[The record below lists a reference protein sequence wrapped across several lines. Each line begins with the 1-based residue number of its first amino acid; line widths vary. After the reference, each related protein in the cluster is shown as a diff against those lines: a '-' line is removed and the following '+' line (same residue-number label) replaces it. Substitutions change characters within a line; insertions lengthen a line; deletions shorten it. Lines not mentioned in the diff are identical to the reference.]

1 MIDETI
7 FKSNHLGK
15 DGFVWWLGQVADS
28 NVWKKQ
34 ASHANFSNGDT
45 TSKTWTERCKVRIIG
60 YHTFRKNELEDKDL
74 PWAQILL
81 DPAFGSGQGGEG
93 CSNNLTGG
101 EICFGFFL
109 DGDDAQQPVVVGLL
123 NRNRNVQNLIPDDV
137 AFKPFTGHPGN
148 IISNTKREAVNNTT
162 PKTPPDPITPSLNE
176 NAQQLAQIF
185 GGAGQVGFAYTNG
198 NYFLNTSNSAGL
210 GVSEVFGTNSLNLGV
225 GISTNLAQYS
235 GIFTPGDKLWTYGE
249 SLSKLAFDQITDKNY
264 VMPSNCRDNMI
275 GQITQILQ
283 DFIAFTNGIQKYA
296 NTYINPILNE
306 IVDIGSRIKSVA
318 RSIGGIIRLIINSIR
333 SALIKCVLSLFK
345 KFIGIVVPD
354 TLQTI
359 FGQSVKNIINILFCV
374 FEKYIPTILRDLEKY
389 LNKMVDSVFNAPI
402 CAIEQWTAGI
412 LTQVM
417 DTVEKG
423 IDPILSGISWLT
435 GGLSNVFNVLNQASS
450 LASQIYS
457 FLGCDGLKCKSPS
470 KWSSRFGPSQVDSD
484 NWNKMVSNINV
495 VKGVSDGLNSVEG
508 AIGGLSLY
516 NQSPSYKTCN
526 DSVNNPKTQ
535 DDLSPLPPGVKWF
548 TGIPP
553 KVIVFGDGVG
563 ANLVPIVG
571 INSSVIAIEIVS
583 GGVGY
588 TQNPDII
595 IQDNTNYGTGAKAEA
610 IIDEN
615 GTISKIIILDSGSGY
630 FRGEYEY
637 EDDMSLILS
646 SSKTSVYEGE
656 SFEIR
661 AVSTIIPD
669 GTEVSYEINGI
680 NRTDIKQ
687 NLQGILTFRNGFSTL
702 KIDTT
707 IDDSISYKVLT
718 FKVPNYNKNI
728 SVLIMDGTV
737 DDNFI
742 LSSDLYSINE
752 GSGFTISLNTKNLQD
767 NTLIPFKIS
776 GTTIGLVENQN
787 EFSSFNVVNNSAS
800 ITYRT
805 KKGIIRENEVFKLEL
820 LNGRASIGILI
831 NSINLGI
838 TDTPKIG
845 IDEVVVIKPGIG
857 YTLGDTITDGVNTYY
872 PIISPFNGSIVG
884 VNPLQT
890 SIYGFTDIP
899 TLTINTNT
907 GVGAEVLPVIS
918 LETNTRKNTNIG
930 FGKTDTTNTGIV
942 RINVVDCI

>member
-28 NVWKKQ
+28 DVWKKQ
-34 ASHANFSNGDT
+34 ASYANFSNGDT
-45 TSKTWTERCKVRIIG
+45 SSKTWTERCKVRIIG

-210 GVSEVFGTNSLNLGV
+210 GVSEAFVTNSLNLGV

-333 SALIKCVLSLFK
+333 SGLIKCIVSLFK

-457 FLGCDGLKCKSPS
+457 FLGCDGLKCQSPS

-484 NWNKMVSNINV
+484 NWNKMVSSINV
-495 VKGVSDGLNSVEG
+495 IKGVSDGLNSVEG
-508 AIGGLSLY
+508 AIAGLSLY
-516 NQSPSYKTCN
+516 GQSPSYQTCN

-535 DDLSPLPPGVKWF
+535 DELSSLPPGIKWF
-548 TGIPP
+548 TCIPP
-553 KVIVFGDGVG
+553 KVNVVGDGVG
-563 ANLVPIVG
+563 ANLIPIVG
-571 INSSVIAIEIVS
+571 INSSIVAIQIVS
-583 GGVGY
+583 GGIGY
-588 TQNPDII
+588 TQNPEITIEDKS
-595 IQDNTNYGTGAKAEA
+595 NYGKGASAEA
-610 IIDEN
+610 FIDEN
-615 GTISKIIILDSGSGY
+615 GSISKIIILNSGTGY
-630 FRGEYEY
+630 CRGEYQ
-637 EDDMSLILS
+637 DDMSLILS
-646 SSKTSVYEGE
+646 STESSVYEGE

-661 AVSTIIPD
+661 AVSTTMSD
-669 GTEVSYEINGI
+669 GTEVPYEIIGI

-687 NLQGILTFRNGFSTL
+687 NLQGVLTFRNGFSTL
-702 KIDTT
+702 KIDTVV
-707 IDDSISYKVLT
+707 DDSILYKTLT
-718 FKVPNYNKNI
+718 FKVPSYNKDV
-728 SVLIMDGTV
+728 SVLIKDNTL
-737 DDNFI
+737 DENFI

-752 GSGFTISLNTKNLQD
+752 GSSFTVSLNTKNLQD
-767 NTLIPFKIS
+767 NTTIPFKVS

-787 EFSSFNVVNNSAS
+787 EYTNFSVVNNLAS
-800 ITYRT
+800 ISYRT

-831 NSINLGI
+831 NPINV
-838 TDTPKIG
+838 G
-845 IDEVVVIKPGIG
+845 IDTNPKVCIDEIIVRRPGIG
-857 YTLGDTITDGVNTYY
+857 YTLGDTITDGVNTYS

-884 VNPLQT
+884 VNQFQT
-890 SIYGFTDIP
+890 SICGFTEVP
-899 TLTINTNT
+899 NLTINTNT
-907 GVGAEVLPVIS
+907 GVGAEVVPVIS

-930 FGKTDTTNTGIV
+930 FGKTETTITGASG
-942 RINVVDCI
+942 INVVDCV